1 METVG
6 EVMNWRMSIKT
17 FTSVPAHGSVAMKG
31 AVSSYSYR
39 LLVRVQI
46 GGMRAALSVGV
57 GVWENEQLKLEREEW
72 AQRSLW
78 TPRRTRILGTA
89 FPHMLPTH
97 AVGSSV
103 MRTCYDITGIWMFIW
118 ARSYICS

>member
-1 METVG
+1 MEMVG

-17 FTSVPAHGSVAMKG
+17 FTSGPSHGYGVMKG

-46 GGMRAALSVGV
+46 EEGMRTALSVGV
-57 GVWENEQLKLEREEW
+57 GVWENEPRRREKAEHS
-72 AQRSLW
+72 QRSLW
-78 TPRRTRILGTA
+78 TLRRTRILGTA
-89 FPHMLPTH
+89 LPRPFPTH

-103 MRTCYDITGIWMFIW
+103 MRTCYDITGI
-118 ARSYICS
+118 ST